1 MSMTIRLETESGE
14 VLESTGDPTN
24 ALHRILP
31 AHDDATYGYVSCI
44 DWYGDTTFNALQ
56 IPRFLSEWRRLL
68 PAARAQG
75 AEALHRNIE
84 TMAKRCQGEV
94 HVYLKFLGD

>member
-1 MSMTIRLETESGE
+1 MSMTVRLETENGE
-14 VLESTGDPTN
+14 VLESVSDPSN

-31 AHDDATYGYVSCI
+31 AHDDAAYGYVGCI

-56 IPRFLSEWRRLL
+56 IPRFLSEWSRLL
-68 PAARAQG
+68 PAARAHG
-75 AEALHRNIE
+75 SEGLHRKVE
-84 TMAKRCQGEV
+84 AMAKRCQQEV